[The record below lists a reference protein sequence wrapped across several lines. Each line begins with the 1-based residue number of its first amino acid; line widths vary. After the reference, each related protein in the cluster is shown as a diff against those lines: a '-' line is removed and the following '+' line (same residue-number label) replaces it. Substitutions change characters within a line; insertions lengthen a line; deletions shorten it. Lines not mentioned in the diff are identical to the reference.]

1 MMNASMD
8 RALKLAAVTGLRA
21 ALGPA
26 LLAEARRRPERQNLA
41 LAALCEMVFD
51 KLPLV
56 PGRDTLPSLVV
67 RGAAGAWVASQVVE
81 AESGEP
87 DPWAAPLGAAVALGV
102 AVAAPK
108 LRRALGW
115 TTGMP
120 QMILG
125 LAEDYLALRL
135 GTEAL
140 GMSMDE
146 VTGAAWESVDDLRE
160 RLHIEAPEM
169 PWLGSGSGP
178 SSARSSSQSAGAGS
192 M

>member
-8 RALKLAAVTGLRA
+8 RALKLAAVTGLRV

-26 LLAEARRRPERQNLA
+26 LLAEARRRPERRNLA
-41 LAALCEMVFD
+41 LAAMGEMVFD

-56 PGRDTLPSLVV
+56 PDRDTLPSLIA

-81 AESGEP
+81 AESGES

-120 QMILG
+120 QMFLG
-125 LAEDYLALRL
+125 LAEDYLALRV
-135 GTEAL
+135 GTGAL

-146 VTGAAWESVDDLRE
+146 VTGAACESVDDLRE
-160 RLHIEAPEM
+160 RLHIEAPEI
-169 PWLGSGSGP
+169 PWSGTW
-178 SSARSSSQSAGAGS
+178 SARPSSQSAGAGS